1 MKSNVCDGKNPK
13 FSGMCLTDFGML
25 CALLGPEFEG
35 ALVNGLQATRW
46 LLQPPAD
53 RLKMEVLIQTKL
65 GVYL

>member
-35 ALVNGLQATRW
+35 ALVNASAT
-46 LLQPPAD
+46 AGD
-53 RLKMEVLIQTKL
+53 KMATAAT
-65 GVYL
+65 G